1 MSRQEQPG
9 ATRSSQVQP
18 RAARS
23 SEAQPRANLRS
34 LDASCAHGMRRVRRD
49 RASAAG
55 CATTRATTT
64 TRTATP
70 TAMHV
75 EMQTCIVDVGSQ
87 GQLNTANNSQERT
100 KASNQE
106 RTKATKSIQEES
118 SGHERMFSVVNE
130 MCSVQ
135 CSLQAAAMACAT
147 AHSRLGFGE
156 LSRTT
161 LDAWS
166 AACASSRSDAQNT
179 NSELVH
185 V

>member
-1 MSRQEQPG
+1 MQPG
-9 ATRSSQVQP
+9 
-18 RAARS
+18 AARS
-23 SEAQPRANLRS
+23 SEAQPMPNLRT
-34 LDASCAHGMRRVRRD
+34 LDASCAHEMRCVRRD

-87 GQLNTANNSQERT
+87 GQLSTANNSQERT
-100 KASNQE
+100 KA
-106 RTKATKSIQEES
+106 TKRIQEKRN
-118 SGHERMFSVVNE
+118 GHEHMFSVVNE

-135 CSLQAAAMACAT
+135 CSLQVAAMACAT

-166 AACASSRSDAQNT
+166 AACASSRSDAQNINNFRVGTCVT
-179 NSELVH
+179 NVVH
-185 V
+185 CHLPL